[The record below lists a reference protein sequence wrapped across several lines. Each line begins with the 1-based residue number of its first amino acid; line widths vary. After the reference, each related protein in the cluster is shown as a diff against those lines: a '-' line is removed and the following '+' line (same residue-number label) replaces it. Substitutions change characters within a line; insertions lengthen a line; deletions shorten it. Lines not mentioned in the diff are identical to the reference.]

1 MTKKKLDQLKWLE
14 SQKIKDKIE
23 LDNEKQKLIS
33 SIKGLKK
40 EDVLP
45 TVVIPK
51 KLTLWAKLKRV
62 LMGL

>member
-14 SQKIKDKIE
+14 AQKIKDKIE

>member
-1 MTKKKLDQLKWLE
+1 LE
-14 SQKIKDKIE
+14 AQKIKDKIE
-23 LDNEKQKLIS
+23 LDNEKEKLIS

>member
-1 MTKKKLDQLKWLE
+1 MRKKLDQLRLLE
-14 SQKIKDKIE
+14 VQQNKDKIE
-23 LDNEKQKLIS
+23 LEREKQRLIA
-33 SIKGLKK
+33 SIKGLNK

-51 KLTLWAKLKRV
+51 KLTLWQKIKRV